1 VSRVCRDESDLLL
14 FRSIRLKDHLDLVEL
29 EFGKTIDLYRN
40 EAIVVQEGFWPQ
52 KVSKNLLQCILD
64 ENKSIARHVRHLE
77 IGAFH
82 QGFFDEVLAPVLED
96 VLTMTTG
103 LQSLR

>member
-1 VSRVCRDESDLLL
+1 MLL

-29 EFGKTIDLYRN
+29 ESGITLDLYMN
-40 EAIVVQEGFWPQ
+40 EAIVVQEELWLQ
-52 KVSKNLLQCILD
+52 KVTKNLLQCILD
-64 ENKSIARHVRHLE
+64 ENRSISRHVRHLE
-77 IGAFH
+77 IDAFH

-103 LQSLR
+103 LQSFR